1 MTLRRSL
8 LGALL
13 IFGLVLAV
21 GLVIAQ
27 DQETLRV
34 RSELAA
40 DDPRSIPFVAGLVGA
55 GVSSGNSFD
64 ILENG
69 HEIFPAML
77 ETIAAARH
85 RISFETYIYEEG
97 ELADLFTAAL
107 VGAAQRGVRVNLVVD
122 AIGSGGM
129 SEKHYQRLQ
138 EAGCHAAVFNE
149 ARWYR
154 LEEVNYRTHRK
165 LLIVDG
171 DVAFTGGVGVADH
184 WMGDA
189 QDEDHWRDTM
199 IRVRGPIVRLV
210 EGAFYENF
218 IESHSVAAPQLSLD
232 VPPQPQDNEAIVVK
246 SMPSGGSSDLK
257 RLYLLTIAI
266 ARKTLDIQSPY
277 IVTDESSRWAL
288 QDAVSRGVRIR
299 MLMEG
304 DKTDALPVKF
314 ASRSAYEQLLE
325 MGIEIYE
332 YQPTMMHA
340 KVTVVDGAWSMFGS
354 ANFDNRSLELNDEL
368 NIAVMDRDLA
378 RRLTDSF
385 ERDLQRSRRIELD
398 AWRRRPVFERTREIF
413 WSAFGEI
420 F

>member
-1 MTLRRSL
+1 MTLRRAL

-13 IFGLVLAV
+13 IVALILIV

-40 DDPRSIPFVAGLVGA
+40 EDPRSLQHVASLVGT
-55 GVSSGNSFD
+55 GVSSRNSFD
-64 ILENG
+64 VLENG
-69 HEIFPAML
+69 DEIFPAML
-77 ETIAAARH
+77 EAIAAARQ

-107 VGAAQRGVRVNLVVD
+107 AGAAERGVRVNLVVD
-122 AIGSGGM
+122 AVGSGGM

-138 EAGCHAAVFNE
+138 EAGSHAAVFNE

-171 DVAFTGGVGVADH
+171 EVAFTGGVGVADH
-184 WMGDA
+184 WLGDA

-218 IESHSVAAPQLSLD
+218 IESHSVAVPQLSLD
-232 VPPQPQDNEAIVVK
+232 VAPQPQDNEAIVVK

-277 IVTDESSRWAL
+277 IVTDESMRWAL
-288 QDAVSRGVRIR
+288 QDAVSRGVRVR
-299 MLMEG
+299 LLMEG
-304 DKTDALPVKF
+304 DETDALPVKF
-314 ASRSAYEQLLE
+314 ASRAAYDQLLG
-325 MGIEIYE
+325 MGIELYE

-340 KVTVVDGAWSMFGS
+340 KVIVVDGIWSMFGS

-378 RRLTDSF
+378 RRLTGSF
-385 ERDLQRSRRIELD
+385 EGDLQRSRRIELD
-398 AWRRRPVFERTREIF
+398 AWRQRPVFERTREIF